1 MERLR
6 EMINI
11 SFLQLEQIL
20 FQELRKE
27 FCESFSA
34 LLERL
39 DDQIHAACDKN
50 RYEVLEKVS
59 RGVETLVGTVRFRRR
74 CYLDRAEVARL
85 LHTCGTPVLDVGIG
99 SGEMAEAIAL
109 DGHEVVG
116 IDKSSKAIAIARAR
130 VQLPNAK
137 FIQADATNLPF
148 EECSFA
154 AAVCYLSLHH
164 FRDPFPVLDEVLRV
178 LRAGGTFIIVEYQDL
193 LRRLL
198 YAIDACSTRFQAHP
212 MGGFSISSLL
222 VEIYRRFDVQKVV
235 HYPMLVMLVSKKPA
249 CCL

>member
-1 MERLR
+1 MAFPASKGRAPWILHQHTGR
-6 EMINI
+6 YSHDSIGKNA
-11 SFLQLEQIL
+11 LQSCPIEGNCG
-20 FQELRKE
+20 F
-27 FCESFSA
+27 A
-34 LLERL
+34 
-39 DDQIHAACDKN
+39 
-50 RYEVLEKVS
+50 
-59 RGVETLVGTVRFRRR
+59 VEYNQRNPWKIGPDVGT
-74 CYLDRAEVARL
+74 
-85 LHTCGTPVLDVGIG
+85 G

-222 VEIYRRFDVQKVV
+222 VEIYRRFDVLKVV